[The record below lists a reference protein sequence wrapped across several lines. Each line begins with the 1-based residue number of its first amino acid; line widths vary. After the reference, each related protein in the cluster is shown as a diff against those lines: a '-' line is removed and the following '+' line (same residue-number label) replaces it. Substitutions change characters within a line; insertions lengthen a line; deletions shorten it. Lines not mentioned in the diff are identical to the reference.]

1 MRKCGICFK
10 DDVRLRYWFGGL
22 SCNCCKYF
30 FIRFVQNTNIQRCRN
45 NRACFNGQ
53 GQFSCRP
60 CRYLRCLQR
69 GMKPYFVGRIHEPL
83 DYFIERFTP
92 DKPNYIQDF
101 SKMPALIPIPRT
113 TLNTC
118 RVRKRLRTES
128 VNLKTDEGKLMIDEN
143 PENGDEAKDD
153 EYPSNE

>member
-60 CRYLRCLQR
+60 CRYLRCLKR
-69 GMKPYFVGRIHEPL
+69 GMNPYFVGTIHEPL
-83 DYFIERFTP
+83 GPPDFLIDKFTHE
-92 DKPNYIQDF
+92 DF
-101 SKMPALIPIPRT
+101 SKMPALIPIPKNP
-113 TLNTC
+113 LN
-118 RVRKRLRTES
+118 K
-128 VNLKTDEGKLMIDEN
+128 
-143 PENGDEAKDD
+143 
-153 EYPSNE
+153 